1 MMMHITERKDG
12 RFMGRFVIGQKKGGK
27 KIYQYVYG
35 KTYEEALQKVKL
47 EWKSNRN
54 IDIENI

>member
-35 KTYEEALQKVKL
+35 KTYEEALQKVQIGM
-47 EWKSNRN
+47 E
-54 IDIENI
+54 IE

>member
-27 KIYQYVYG
+27 RFISMFMEKLMKSKI
-35 KTYEEALQKVKL
+35 T
-47 EWKSNRN
+47 KSSNWNGNR
-54 IDIENI
+54 IAI

>member
-35 KTYEEALQKVKL
+35 KTFQ
-47 EWKSNRN
+47 
-54 IDIENI
+54 

>member
-27 KIYQYVYG
+27 RFISMFMEKLMKRHY
-35 KTYEEALQKVKL
+35 KKFKL